1 MKKLVKPS
9 VINGTQMA
17 PASKSMMQ
25 RAIAIAA
32 LAEGTSTLLNYT
44 SCNDSDAALEI
55 AHNLGAEVSVNG
67 TTITIKG
74 GFAPRAK
81 HLNCGE
87 AGLGIRMFTP
97 IAALSKTEM
106 ILEGEGS
113 LTRRPI
119 TMLEA
124 PLAELGVQISTNG
137 GYVPIT
143 LTGPLKGGAAFVDG
157 SVSSQMLTGMLIALP
172 MAENDTLLTVK
183 DLKSKPYIDMT
194 LEIMAA
200 FGVTVTHDN
209 YKTFSIKGKQK
220 YRACE
225 YAVEGDWSGAS
236 FPLAAAGISGSVKV
250 TNLRSDSKQADM
262 AFLEALRRAGAA
274 VEQTADWVKV
284 TKTQLNAFEFDANE
298 CPDLFPPLVSLA
310 ANCSG
315 TTKLYG
321 VGRLKHKESDR
332 ATVLKEEFTKLGISV
347 VLDGDC
353 MLVTGGQIKAA
364 TMYAHN
370 DHRIAM
376 TAAVAALNADGPIL
390 IENAECIAKSY
401 PGFYEDF
408 ASIGGDVSEM

>member
-9 VINGTQMA
+9 VINGSQMA

-44 SCNDSDAALEI
+44 SCNDSDAALQI
-55 AHNLGAEVSVNG
+55 AFNLGADVSVNG
-67 TTITIKG
+67 TTVTIQG
-74 GFAPRAK
+74 GFAPRHK

-124 PLAELGVQISTNG
+124 PLQELGITFSSNG

-172 MAENDTLLTVK
+172 MAENDTVLTVK

-200 FGVTVTHDN
+200 FGVEVTHDK
-209 YKTFSIKGKQK
+209 YQTFNIKGNQK

-236 FPLAAAGISGSVKV
+236 FPLAAAAISGSVKV

-262 AFLEALRRAGAA
+262 AFLEALRRAGAL

-284 TKTQLNAFEFDANE
+284 TKSSLNAFEFDANE

-310 ANCSG
+310 ANCKG

-332 ATVLKEEFTKLGISV
+332 ATVLKQEFTKLEIKIEIE
-347 VLDGDC
+347 GDC
-353 MLVTGGQIKAA
+353 MSVTGGKIKAA
-364 TMYAHN
+364 PMYAHN

-376 TAAVAALNADGPIL
+376 TAAVAALNADGPIE
-390 IENAECIAKSY
+390 IENAESIDKSY
-401 PGFYEDF
+401 PGFFVDF
-408 ASIGGDVSEM
+408 ASIGGDVTDL

>member
-9 VINGTQMA
+9 VINGSLMA

-55 AHNLGAEVSVNG
+55 ARNLGAEVSVAG

-74 GFAPRAK
+74 GFAPRSK

-97 IAALSKTEM
+97 IAALSRTEM

-124 PLAELGVQISTNG
+124 PLSELGVKISTNG

-143 LTGPLKGGAAFVDG
+143 LTGPLKGGAAYVDG

-200 FGVTVTHDN
+200 FGVSVTHDN

-262 AFLEALRRAGAA
+262 AFLEALRSAGAT

-284 TKTQLNAFEFDANE
+284 AKNKLNAFEFDANE

-310 ANCSG
+310 ANCAG

-332 ATVLKEEFTKLGISV
+332 ATVLKDEFTKLGISV

-353 MLVTGGQIKAA
+353 MLVTGGPIKGA

-376 TAAVAALNADGPIL
+376 TAAVAALNADGPML

-408 ASIGGDVSEM
+408 ASIGGDVSEI